1 MRITVLA
8 GSVPNTTFVDAMI
21 NTMASEGYDMTV
33 IGKRTG
39 DYKYVKN
46 VQVIELPGTR
56 WGNVLLIIW
65 LLISTGFRHLKQ
77 IMKESKGLA
86 SLYSNLLFY
95 LPVIS
100 SDPDKIHV
108 QWAAFIHNRDLLFD
122 LYPDSIL
129 VSMRGA
135 HINYTPIT
143 MPEIRE
149 SYLRLFPR
157 VHRFHAVSNA
167 IKEEAVQYGAALYK
181 TDVIYS
187 FVDEELLSQA
197 IVAKEQKAELQI
209 VSVGRFFWKKGY
221 EYAIDALCRLKKN
234 GIKFKYL
241 LVAQGKTPANII
253 YQLHQCGLNEEIVII
268 NDAAHREALQYI
280 QGADVLLLPS
290 VEEGIA
296 NVVLEAMALGTL
308 VVTTDV
314 GGMSET
320 IDDGVNGFVVK
331 VRDTQAIADALQQV
345 SILDSSTRFEMAQ
358 KAKESLRD
366 KHDKS
371 TFIEG
376 FRSFYNN

>member
-1 MRITVLA
+1 MRITVLT

-39 DYKYVKN
+39 DYKYAKN

-65 LLISTGFRHLKQ
+65 LLISTGFRHLKR
-77 IMKESKGLA
+77 IMKESKDLA

-95 LPVIS
+95 LPIIS

-167 IKEEAVQYGAALYK
+167 IKEEAVQYGAMPDK

-187 FVDEELLSQA
+187 YVDEDLLSKV
-197 IVAKEQKAELQI
+197 IIPKEQKQELQI

-221 EYAIDALCRLKKN
+221 EYAIDALCRLKKS
-234 GIKFKYL
+234 GVKFKYV
-241 LVAQGKTPANII
+241 LVAQGKTPASII
-253 YQLHQCGLNEEIVII
+253 YQLHQCGLNEEVVIV
-268 NDAAHREALQYI
+268 NDAAHTEALRYI
-280 QGADVLLLPS
+280 QEADVLLLPS

-314 GGMSET
+314 GGMRET
-320 IDDGVNGFVVK
+320 IEDGVNGFVVK
-331 VRDTQAIADALQQV
+331 VRDTQGITDALQKV
-345 SILDSSTRFEMAQ
+345 SNLDKNTRFEMAQ
-358 KAKESLRD
+358 KAKASLRN
-366 KHDKS
+366 KHDKT
-371 TFIEG
+371 TFTEC
-376 FRSFYNN
+376 FRTFYNN